1 MSESKPEKILKYT
14 CDDYRA
20 EMRLLG
26 LCQQLSNAELSDADR
41 ERLQN
46 EIDRLEKEIGLS

>member
-14 CDDYRA
+14 CDDYRM

-26 LCQQLSNAELSDADR
+26 MLQQLSNAELPDSDR

-46 EIDRLEKEIGLS
+46 EIDQLEKEIGLS